1 MTTNDE
7 ETGSRKAWTY
17 SRCMDKSS
25 SSLGSDDGSIFVRRR
40 EAFLALFAWS
50 GDESA
55 ISLDSFGLEGPAMH
69 TTSESELGETSVCL
83 RFRLFWTGV

>member
-1 MTTNDE
+1 MTTDNK
-7 ETGSRKAWTY
+7 ETGVEEAWTR
-17 SRCMDKSS
+17 SRCMDENS
-25 SSLGSDDGSIFVRRR
+25 SSLGSDDGSMFVCRR

-55 ISLDSFGLEGPAMH
+55 ISLDSFGFEGPATH